1 VKQVKDFRGHLAVTV
16 TGGLEEVVT
25 PWAGASTLVEAYRG
39 YGVGKAA
46 DKALPRKKT
55 AKGLSQGEMTESFIL
70 LSALGGECVEDM
82 EKLRQDKGLEAMLGY
97 QIPAAETFRQW
108 LDRFHDEELMSGQP
122 QQGAFIAAESA
133 SLAGLREPN
142 RQVIWSYIEKMKPGQ
157 EVTLDVDAHVVETT
171 KANAFYCY
179 DGRKA
184 FQPIEVGWAETG
196 LVLAEEFRQGNV
208 LAGTDMKRIVDEAFA
223 MLPAGEWKVKVRSDS
238 AAYQQDVLDHWQG
251 RRWQFAVSADMSVQ
265 LRQAIEAL
273 PRDAWQMWYVE
284 KEGMIREWAEVPFT
298 PSRKNEKKD
307 SQPYR
312 YLAVR
317 IRHQQGELFEDGA
330 NVRHF
335 CVVTNLWEMEGQELL
350 EWQRG
355 KAGTIE
361 QVHHILVS
369 ELAAG
374 VYPSSKHGANAAWLR
389 LQVLAYNLIQ
399 LLKAVALPPQ
409 YAKAQPKRLRF
420 AIFTQFGRVIQHAGK
435 IMLRLADSVW
445 QTVISNVLRQITIP
459 APS

>member
-1 VKQVKDFRGHLAVTV
+1 VKQVKGFRGHLAVTV

-39 YGVGKAA
+39 YGVGNAA

-55 AKGLSQGEMTESFIL
+55 AKGLSQGQMTESFML

-97 QIPAAETFRQW
+97 QIPAAETARQW
-108 LDRFHDEELMSGQP
+108 LDKFHDEELMSGQP
-122 QQGAFIAAESA
+122 QQGAFIPLESA

-142 RQVIWSYIEKMKPGQ
+142 RQVIWSYVEKMKPGQ
-157 EVTLDVDAHVVETT
+157 EVTLDVDAHLVETT

-184 FQPIEVGWAETG
+184 FQPIEVEWAETG

-208 LAGTDMKRIVDEAFA
+208 LAGTDIKRIVDEAFE

-238 AAYQQDVLDHWQG
+238 AAYQQDVLDHWHG

-273 PRDAWQMWYVE
+273 PADAWQMWYAE
-284 KEGMIREWAEVPFT
+284 KGAMIRECAEVPFT

-330 NVRHF
+330 SVRHF
-335 CVVTNLWEMEGQELL
+335 CVVTNLWEMEGQKLL

-389 LQVLAYNLIQ
+389 LQVLTYNLLQ

-420 AIFTQFGRVIQHAGK
+420 AIFTQFGRVIQHARK

-445 QTVISNVLRQITIP
+445 QTLISNVLRQITIP

>member
-1 VKQVKDFRGHLAVTV
+1 MKGFRGHLAVTV

-25 PWAGASTLVEAYRG
+25 PWAGASALIEAYRR
-39 YGVGKAA
+39 YGVGEVANR
-46 DKALPRKKT
+46 ALPRKRN
-55 AKGLSQGEMTESFIL
+55 AKGLSQGQMTESFVL
-70 LSALGGECVEDM
+70 LSALGGECIEDI
-82 EKLRQDKGLEAMLGY
+82 EKLRQDKGLETMLGY
-97 QIPAAETFRQW
+97 QIPAAETARQW
-108 LDRFHDEELMSGQP
+108 LDKFHDEGLMAGQP
-122 QQGAFIAAESA
+122 EQGAFIPVESA
-133 SLAGLREPN
+133 PLAGLREPN

-157 EVTLDVDAHVVETT
+157 EVTLDVDAHLVETT

-184 FQPIEVGWAETG
+184 FQPIEVEWAETG

-223 MLPAGEWKVKVRSDS
+223 TLPTGEWQVKVRSDS
-238 AAYQQDVLDHWQG
+238 AAYQQDVLDHWHG
-251 RRWQFAVSADMSVQ
+251 RKWRFAVSADMSIH
-265 LRQAIEAL
+265 LRKAIEAL
-273 PRDAWQMWYVE
+273 PTEAWQMWYTE
-284 KEGMIREWAEVPFT
+284 KGGMIREWAEVPFT

-307 SQPYR
+307 TFPYR

-317 IRHQQGELFEDGA
+317 IRHQQGELFEDGTA
-330 NVRHF
+330 VRHF
-335 CVVTNLWEMEGQELL
+335 CVVTNIWDLEGQKLL

-361 QVHHILVS
+361 QVHHILIS

-389 LQVLAYNLIQ
+389 LQVLTYNLLQ
-399 LLKAVALPPQ
+399 LLKAVALPPE

-420 AIFTQFGRVIQHAGK
+420 GIFTQIGKVIRHAGQTL
-435 IMLRLADSVW
+435 LRLTDAVW
-445 QTVISNVLRQITIP
+445 QTLIDNALRRIAISGLVR
-459 APS
+459 

>member
-1 VKQVKDFRGHLAVTV
+1 VKQVKGFRGHLAVTV

-25 PWAGASTLVEAYRG
+25 PWAGVSTLVEAYRG
-39 YGVGKAA
+39 YGVGNAA

-55 AKGLSQGEMTESFIL
+55 AKGLSQGQMTESFML

-97 QIPAAETFRQW
+97 QIPAAETARQW
-108 LDRFHDEELMSGQP
+108 LDKFHDEELMSGQP
-122 QQGAFIAAESA
+122 QQGAFIPLESA

-157 EVTLDVDAHVVETT
+157 EVTLDVDAHLVETT

-184 FQPIEVGWAETG
+184 FQPIEVEWAETG

-208 LAGTDMKRIVDEAFA
+208 LAGTDIKRIVDEAFE

-238 AAYQQDVLDHWQG
+238 AAYQQDVLDHWHG

-273 PRDAWQMWYVE
+273 PADAWQMWYAE
-284 KEGMIREWAEVPFT
+284 KGGMIREWAEVPFT
-298 PSRKNEKKD
+298 PSRKNEKKN

-330 NVRHF
+330 SVRHF
-335 CVVTNLWEMEGQELL
+335 CVVTNLWEMEGQKLL

-389 LQVLAYNLIQ
+389 LQVLTYNLLQ

-445 QTVISNVLRQITIP
+445 QTLISNVLRQITIP

>member
-1 VKQVKDFRGHLAVTV
+1 VKQVKGFRGHLAVTV

-39 YGVGKAA
+39 YGVGNAA

-55 AKGLSQGEMTESFIL
+55 AKGLSQGQMTESFIL

-97 QIPAAETFRQW
+97 EIPAAETARQW
-108 LDRFHDEELMSGQP
+108 LDKFHDEELMSGQP
-122 QQGAFIAAESA
+122 QQGAFIPLESA

-142 RQVIWSYIEKMKPGQ
+142 RQVIWSYVERMKPGQ
-157 EVTLDVDAHVVETT
+157 EVTLDVDAHLVETT

-184 FQPIEVGWAETG
+184 FQPIEVEWAETG

-208 LAGTDMKRIVDEAFA
+208 LAGTDIKRIVDEAFE

-273 PRDAWQMWYVE
+273 PADAWQMWYAE
-284 KEGMIREWAEVPFT
+284 KGGMIREGAEVPFT
-298 PSRKNEKKD
+298 PSRRNEKKD

-330 NVRHF
+330 SVRHF
-335 CVVTNLWEMEGQELL
+335 CVVTNLWEMEGQKLL

-389 LQVLAYNLIQ
+389 LQVLTYNLLQ

-445 QTVISNVLRQITIP
+445 QTLISNVLRQITIP